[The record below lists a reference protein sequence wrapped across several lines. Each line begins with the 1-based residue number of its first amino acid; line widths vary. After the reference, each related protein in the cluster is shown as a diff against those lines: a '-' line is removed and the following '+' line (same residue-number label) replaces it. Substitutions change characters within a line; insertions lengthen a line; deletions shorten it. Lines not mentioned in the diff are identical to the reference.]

1 MLAMGICIT
10 AEQVEETVMRT
21 DKLDVDV
28 TVNLSM
34 NIDKSTAEGCLKIV
48 EMFVNANNARVIAD
62 REPNGEVR
70 YHYELA

>member
-1 MLAMGICIT
+1 MKSDKTGI
-10 AEQVEETVMRT
+10 
-21 DKLDVDV
+21 DV

-48 EMFVNANNARVIAD
+48 EMFVNSSNARVVAD

-70 YHYELA
+70 YHYEFA

>member
-1 MLAMGICIT
+1 
-10 AEQVEETVMRT
+10 MRT

-48 EMFVNANNARVIAD
+48 EMFVNANNARVISD

>member
-1 MLAMGICIT
+1 
-10 AEQVEETVMRT
+10 MRS
-21 DKLDVDV
+21 DKTGVDV

-48 EMFVNANNARVIAD
+48 EMFVNSSNARIVAD

-70 YHYELA
+70 YHYEFT

>member
-1 MLAMGICIT
+1 MII
-10 AEQVEETVMRT
+10 
-21 DKLDVDV
+21 DKLNADV

-48 EMFVNANNARVIAD
+48 EMFVNASNARVVAD
-62 REPNGEVR
+62 RDPNGDVR

>member
-1 MLAMGICIT
+1 MKSDRTGI
-10 AEQVEETVMRT
+10 
-21 DKLDVDV
+21 DV

-48 EMFVNANNARVIAD
+48 EMYVNANNARVIAD

>member
-1 MLAMGICIT
+1 MGID
-10 AEQVEETVMRT
+10 R
-21 DKLDVDV
+21 LGVDIA
-28 TVNLSM
+28 VNLSM

-48 EMFVNANNARVIAD
+48 EMYVNANNARVIAD

>member
-1 MLAMGICIT
+1 MEAKKTG
-10 AEQVEETVMRT
+10 
-21 DKLDVDV
+21 VDV

-48 EMFVNANNARVIAD
+48 EMYVNTNKARVIAD

-70 YHYELA
+70 FHYELT